1 MFPKRFSVVLL
12 AFLSFFTFR
21 AEAYLEPLSPQSFN
35 ALYNLAA
42 NGDVSAINNARSR
55 GLDIDSV
62 NANGDTGLCVAAKRK
77 NKKAF
82 KSFLQSGA
90 NPSHRC
96 TWEIDDYRDFL
107 RSVIQKP
114 VRNMDTAVGSAQKLA
129 AGSTG
134 MSFTTK
140 ALIGAGIVAAGAG
153 TAIALS
159 GGGGGG
165 GGNSVDPNCVH
176 GHWVN
181 ETCVCNSEAYTG
193 SKCDQCATGYDHY
206 GTNEC
211 YKTLA
216 CAHGGVQKGAK
227 CVCPTAYNDGNLC
240 EGCGAGY
247 GKDSTG
253 ACVSIKPDVYGD
265 DSNVNYNYLSSI
277 DIVNNDYANVYGL
290 FYDAGQT
297 IHWHYLEQTKFA
309 NTYFKITK
317 EDIEVEVE
325 KEKEGGE
332 TETVTEKISYGA
344 LDQHHQINITN
355 HSDGRVYGLY
365 SNNAETVY
373 NNYIELQDA
382 AIIVRG
388 TSSETERNQPGISE
402 AYITLNNTGDG
413 DVFGIWGNGEII
425 SGDFNFDSAKENSA
439 AYLYSYINVNNNGA
453 GNAYGIYNYAGGGTD
468 SEKTYS
474 ISNTYKDVNDS
485 TKENSFLLQS
495 FINVTN
501 TGKGNAYGMHIN
513 KGTINNSGEVHVT
526 ATSGNAYAASV
537 NGGTVNNIKNYNELT
552 PSEALFAT
560 STSGNAYGIIATG
573 GEINNGRWI
582 SATSVSGNAYG
593 IYFTASETS
602 SGSSSQSAANTV
614 TNSSKITASS
624 NTGSAFGIYNIGG
637 TVINSTQHY
646 PISVES
652 VSGTA
657 VGIYSN
663 GGSVENT
670 GRIWVYGPS
679 DKTYGIY
686 ATNGAKVKNS
696 GQFEFVINGD
706 ELKYTSE
713 TACTGDITS
722 SCYTPGGGKAIYLTG
737 NATLLNAGSVST
749 SKALSLGSS
758 GVSITSGG
766 NFTAPA
772 VSGNLSIDNEVVSA
786 GFKNTYVLEN
796 AVNTDDATDLTLS
809 SASPLFNAS
818 LEGSDIVLTKKD
830 FAQVVDAHSSVGTF
844 LNQNYALENG
854 ESFFKDLKEKTN
866 LQSVQETV
874 NGLTGQTVLSRFST
888 EDLLIDKDLNFDISD
903 KMFHF
908 EGSGFSFADD
918 LSAPLLSGKASH
930 TRYALSG
937 SKNENTSFGVG
948 MSVSDINTADK
959 HAKNDRSLRHIQL
972 MAPFE
977 ANKKGFKFLSTPKI
991 GYAYGTYN
999 REGFNQTNY
1008 EGKIKKRT
1016 ASLSNELR
1024 YPVRVGAFEI
1034 SPAGALNFGMYQT
1047 KLKEDA
1053 KAYSLSSK
1061 NNQTYS
1067 VETAIGAYLSTQK
1080 EFSKTNRF
1088 QFMAG
1093 ALLCH
1098 EYANPYELTLSMNS
1112 MDGQFKITD
1121 DKRRSD
1127 YVVLRSKLSYDFGSA
1142 SVSAGLLTYIDSE
1155 YRTRADLSFKY
1166 AF

>member
-1 MFPKRFSVVLL
+1 MFPKRFSVILL
-12 AFLSFFTFR
+12 AFLSVFAFR
-21 AEAYLEPLSPQSFN
+21 AEAYLQPLSPQSFN

-42 NGDVSAINNARSR
+42 KGDVSAINNARSR

-62 NANGDTGLCVAAKRK
+62 NANGDTGLCVAAKHK

-90 NPSHRC
+90 NPSHPC
-96 TWEIDDYRDFL
+96 TWEIDDYREFL
-107 RSVIQKP
+107 KSVIQKP
-114 VRNMDTAVGSAQKLA
+114 VRNMDTAVPANKSMI
-129 AGSTG
+129 TG

-165 GGNSVDPNCVH
+165 GSGVDPNCVH

-206 GTNEC
+206 DTNEC

-216 CAHGGVQKGAK
+216 CAHGGYQKGAK
-227 CVCPTAYNDGNLC
+227 CVCPAAYNDGNLC

-253 ACVSIKPDVYGD
+253 ACALIKPDVYGD

-277 DIVNNDYANVYGL
+277 DITNNDYANVYGL

-297 IHWHYLEQTKFA
+297 IHWHYLDQTKFA

-317 EDIEVEVE
+317 EDIDVEVE
-325 KEKEGGE
+325 EEIGEGE
-332 TETVTEKISYGA
+332 TQTVTEKISYGA
-344 LDQHHQINITN
+344 LDEDHQINITN

-365 SNNAETVY
+365 SNNAETIY

-388 TSSETERNQPGISE
+388 TSSETERSQPGISQ
-402 AYITLNNTGDG
+402 ASITLNNIGDG

-425 SGDFNFDSAKENSA
+425 SGDFNFDSAKEGSK
-439 AYLYSYINVNNNGA
+439 AYLYSYITVNNNGA
-453 GNAYGIYNYAGGGTD
+453 GNAYGIYNYAGGGNN
-468 SEKTYS
+468 SETTYS
-474 ISNTYKDVNDS
+474 ISNIYKDVNDS
-485 TKENSFLLQS
+485 AKNNTFLLQS
-495 FINVTN
+495 FIDVTN
-501 TGKGNAYGMHIN
+501 TGNGNAYGMHIN

-526 ATSGNAYAASV
+526 STSGNAYAASV

-560 STSGNAYGIIATG
+560 STSGNAYGIVATG
-573 GEINNGRWI
+573 GEINNGRWV

-593 IYFTASETS
+593 IYFTAAES
-602 SGSSSQSAANTV
+602 SDSTSQSTSNTV
-614 TNSSKITASS
+614 TNSSKITAYSQ
-624 NTGSAFGIYNIGG
+624 TGNAFGIYNIGG
-637 TVINSTQHY
+637 KVINSTQHY
-646 PISVES
+646 PINVKSD
-652 VSGTA
+652 SGTA

-679 DKTYGIY
+679 DTTYGIY

-722 SCYTPGGGKAIYLTG
+722 GCYTPSGGKAIYLTG

-749 SKALSLGSS
+749 SSALSLGSS

-766 NFTAPA
+766 SFTSPS
-772 VSGNLSIDNEVVSA
+772 VSGNLSIDNEVVSS
-786 GFKNTYVLEN
+786 GFNNTYILEN
-796 AVNTDDATDLTLS
+796 AVNTDDATALTLS
-809 SASPLFNAS
+809 SASPLFSAS
-818 LEGSDIVLTKKD
+818 LEGADIVLTKKD
-830 FAQVVDAHSSVGTF
+830 FADVVDAHSSVGTF

-854 ESFFKDLKEKTN
+854 ESFFKNLKEKTN
-866 LQSVQETV
+866 FQSVQETV
-874 NGLTGQTVLSRFST
+874 NGLTGQGVLSRFST

-908 EGSGFSFADD
+908 EGNSFSFSND
-918 LSAPLLSGKASH
+918 LHAPLLSGKASH
-930 TRYALSG
+930 TRYTLSG
-937 SKNENTSFGVG
+937 NKTENTSFGVG
-948 MSVSDINTADK
+948 MAVSDINTADK
-959 HAKNDRSLRHIQL
+959 HAKSDRSSRHIQL
-972 MAPFE
+972 VAPFE

-999 REGFNQTNY
+999 REGFDRTNY

-1016 ASLSNELR
+1016 LALSNELR
-1024 YPVRVGAFEI
+1024 YPVRIGAFEI
-1034 SPAGALNFGMYQT
+1034 SPAGALNLGIYRT

-1053 KAYSLSSK
+1053 KAYGLSSK

-1067 VETAIGAYLSTQK
+1067 VETAIGLYLSSQK
-1080 EFSKTNRF
+1080 EFNKTTRF

-1098 EYANPYELTLSMNS
+1098 EYANPYDLTLSVNS
-1112 MDGQFKITD
+1112 MNGQFKITD
-1121 DKRRSD
+1121 EKRRSD
-1127 YVVLRSKLSYDFGSA
+1127 YVVLRSKFSYDFGNA
-1142 SVSAGLLTYIDSE
+1142 SVSAGMLSYIDSE
-1155 YRTRADLSFKY
+1155 YRTRADLSLKY